1 MQEVEEGEQPLY
13 AKMVA
18 RSTAVIDGIVE
29 GNKAKYSING
39 KHVWARKYVKKP
51 TQLRSPPRG
60 EASGSSPAKK
70 AWIYKILIP
79 IVVDV

>member
-1 MQEVEEGEQPLY
+1 MQEVEGDEQPLY

-18 RSTAVIDGIVE
+18 RSPAVIDGIVE

-51 TQLRSPPRG
+51 PQQRSPPRG
-60 EASGSSPAKK
+60 EGSSPPAGKKAVSGSSPTAVKK
-70 AWIYKILIP
+70 A
-79 IVVDV
+79 

>member
-70 AWIYKILIP
+70 A
-79 IVVDV
+79 